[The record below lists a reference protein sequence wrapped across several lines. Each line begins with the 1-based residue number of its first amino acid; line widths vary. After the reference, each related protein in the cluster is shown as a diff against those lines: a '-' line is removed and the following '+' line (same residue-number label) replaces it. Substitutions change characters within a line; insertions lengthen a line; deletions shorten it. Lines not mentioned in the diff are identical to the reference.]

1 MLLAPCSAKLSAQ
14 SPPCSRNASPAATRA
29 SAFFRLRASP
39 AKTSGGNEASCASTS
54 ANALASGYSGTWLTG
69 LARQLSG
76 VHRSDMTSTPEQKP
90 LLMAGSEVAGLYT
103 GPRRTASWI
112 STSCDKPLRQK
123 PNSHLLDPAEEQGEI
138 AVAEAALDDVFV
150 DDITFPA
157 ADGYLLG
164 ASLFLPRGAKR
175 NAVLINSATAVPRK
189 IYRGF
194 AGYLARRG
202 CAVLTYDY
210 RGTGDSRQK
219 SLVGYN
225 QPRSLV
231 GFKASMS
238 DWAALDVTA
247 GVAWMRHRYKDLPLG
262 YVGHS
267 FGGQAL
273 GLLPN
278 NTEVARALL
287 IAAQA
292 GYWKLMAS
300 PERYRVYAMLNFV
313 GMPLTQLLG
322 YAPGWSGMGMDLPKD
337 VFEQWVRWVMS
348 ERYQFTDP
356 NLPGLTN
363 FEKYKGALR
372 ALCLSDDP
380 WATRPAVELLCS
392 GFTSI
397 RPDILTVT
405 PADAETNS
413 IGHFGFFRPEHRD
426 TLWRGAAEWIQ

>member
-1 MLLAPCSAKLSAQ
+1 L
-14 SPPCSRNASPAATRA
+14 
-29 SAFFRLRASP
+29 
-39 AKTSGGNEASCASTS
+39 
-54 ANALASGYSGTWLTG
+54 
-69 LARQLSG
+69 
-76 VHRSDMTSTPEQKP
+76 
-90 LLMAGSEVAGLYT
+90 
-103 GPRRTASWI
+103 
-112 STSCDKPLRQK
+112 
-123 PNSHLLDPAEEQGEI
+123 
-138 AVAEAALDDVFV
+138 AEAAVDDVFI

-157 ADGYLLG
+157 KDGYLLG

-175 NAVLINSATAVPRK
+175 HAVLINSATAVPRK

-210 RGTGDSRQK
+210 RGTCDSRQK
-219 SLVGYN
+219 AMVGYN
-225 QPRSLV
+225 QPKSLV

-247 GVAWMRHRYKDLPLG
+247 AVAWMRERYKALPLI

-273 GLLPN
+273 GLLPD
-278 NTEVARALL
+278 NTEVSRALL

-292 GYWKLMAS
+292 AYWKLMAS
-300 PERYRVYAMLNFV
+300 PERYRVYAFLNYV
-313 GMPLTQLLG
+313 GIPLTRLLG
-322 YAPGWSGMGMDLPKD
+322 YAPGWSGIGEDLPKE
-337 VFEQWVRWVMS
+337 VFLQWVRWVMS
-348 ERYQFTDP
+348 ERYMFTDP

-363 FEKYKGALR
+363 FANYKGAMR

-392 GFTSI
+392 GFTAI
-397 RPDILTVT
+397 KPEIITVT
-405 PADAETNS
+405 PADAGVTK

-426 TLWRGAAEWIQ
+426 TLWRGAAEWIQATD

>member
-1 MLLAPCSAKLSAQ
+1 M
-14 SPPCSRNASPAATRA
+14 
-29 SAFFRLRASP
+29 
-39 AKTSGGNEASCASTS
+39 
-54 ANALASGYSGTWLTG
+54 
-69 LARQLSG
+69 
-76 VHRSDMTSTPEQKP
+76 
-90 LLMAGSEVAGLYT
+90 
-103 GPRRTASWI
+103 
-112 STSCDKPLRQK
+112 
-123 PNSHLLDPAEEQGEI
+123 
-138 AVAEAALDDVFV
+138 DDVFI

-157 ADGYLLG
+157 KDGYLLG

-175 NAVLINSATAVPRK
+175 HAVLINSATAVPRK

-219 SLVGYN
+219 AVVGYN
-225 QPRSLV
+225 QPKSLV

-247 GVAWMRHRYKDLPLG
+247 AVAWMRERYRNLPLN

-273 GLLPN
+273 GLLPD
-278 NTEVARALL
+278 NTEVSRALL

-292 GYWKLMAS
+292 AYWKLMAS
-300 PERYRVYAMLNFV
+300 PERYRVYAFLNYV
-313 GMPLTQLLG
+313 GIPLTKLLG
-322 YAPGWSGMGMDLPKD
+322 YAPGWSGIGEDLPKE
-337 VFEQWVRWVMS
+337 VFLQWVRWVMS
-348 ERYQFTDP
+348 ERYMFTDP

-363 FEKYKGALR
+363 FANYKGAMR

-392 GFTSI
+392 GFTAI
-397 RPDILTVT
+397 KPEIITVT
-405 PADAETNS
+405 PADAGVTK

-426 TLWRGAAEWIQ
+426 TLWRGAAEWIQAAE

>member
-1 MLLAPCSAKLSAQ
+1 
-14 SPPCSRNASPAATRA
+14 
-29 SAFFRLRASP
+29 
-39 AKTSGGNEASCASTS
+39 
-54 ANALASGYSGTWLTG
+54 
-69 LARQLSG
+69 
-76 VHRSDMTSTPEQKP
+76 
-90 LLMAGSEVAGLYT
+90 
-103 GPRRTASWI
+103 
-112 STSCDKPLRQK
+112 
-123 PNSHLLDPAEEQGEI
+123 
-138 AVAEAALDDVFV
+138 LDDVFI

-157 ADGYLLG
+157 TDGYLLG
-164 ASLFLPRGAKR
+164 ATLFLPRGAKR

-210 RGTGDSRQK
+210 RGIGDSRQK

-247 GVAWMRHRYKDLPLG
+247 AVGWMRERYRNLPLS

-273 GLLPN
+273 GLVPN
-278 NTEVARALL
+278 NTEVSRALL
-287 IAAQA
+287 VAAQA

-300 PERYRVYAMLNFV
+300 PERYRVYAMLKFV
-313 GMPLTQLLG
+313 GTPLTRLLG
-322 YAPGWSGMGMDLPKD
+322 YAPGWSGIGEDLPQG
-337 VFEQWVRWVMS
+337 VFEEWVGWIMR
-348 ERYQFTDP
+348 ERYLFDDP
-356 NLPGLTN
+356 ELKALAN
-363 FEKYKGALR
+363 FPDYQGAMR
-372 ALCLSDDP
+372 ALCLTDDP

-392 GFTSI
+392 GFASTT
-397 RPDILTVT
+397 PEILTIT
-405 PADAETNS
+405 PAEAGVNK

-426 TLWRGAAEWIQ
+426 TLWRGAAEWIQATE